1 MVVIILL
8 VTRVLEFGRPE
19 INQSFPLFTAR
30 SISGISNVVLPS
42 LVSKVVD
49 DTCRSDDIVV
59 HVKVGEVK
67 VTIQAALHVIGPVH
81 LVIVIIT
88 KVGEFDKRRQ

>member
-1 MVVIILL
+1 VVVIVLL

-19 INQSFPLFTAR
+19 INQSFPLFTAS
-30 SISGISNVVLPS
+30 SISGISNVVSPS

-67 VTIQAALHVIGPVH
+67 VTSLAGLHVIGPVH
-81 LVIVIIT
+81 VVIVTIT
-88 KVGEFDKRRQ
+88 KVSEFDKRRQ